1 MVHDEGVSAALV
13 VIDVQNDYFPGGNH
27 PLVGPDEAAAV
38 VAQLLERFRDR
49 GEPVIHVRHQWDA
62 PDAPYLKAG
71 SPGGEIHDSVRPR
84 DGEVVIDKA
93 YPNAFLDTELGERL
107 GVTGAE
113 RVVVVGMMTNMC
125 IDASVREAVDRGI
138 DTVLVADGCAASD
151 LAYGG
156 TKIDGATVH
165 AAFLAALSDAG
176 ATVVTSEDLDSAL

>member
-1 MVHDEGVSAALV
+1 MSAALL

-27 PLVGPDEAAAV
+27 PLVGPEEAAAV
-38 VAQLLERFRDR
+38 VARLLERFRDR

-93 YPNAFLDTELGERL
+93 YPNAFLDTELAERL
-107 GVTGAE
+107 DATGAD
-113 RVVVVGMMTNMC
+113 RLVVVGMMTNMC

-138 DTVLVADGCAASD
+138 DTVLVADGCAASE
-151 LAYGG
+151 LAYGS
-156 TKIDGATVH
+156 TKVDGATVH
-165 AAFLAALSDAG
+165 AAFVAALSDAG
-176 ATVVTSEDLDSAL
+176 ATVVASEDLDSAL